1 MTLIRELI
9 DIPTQVADGDFVLKL
24 TEGVT
29 SAKAQA
35 TVDSYEVTPQLA
47 GAFDEALGLVAGAV
61 EGSSSRASFL
71 LGTFGSGKSHFMA
84 MLHLLLTGNPA
95 ARAKAELHAA
105 IAKHDPALAGKRFL
119 LVPVHFLDAAS
130 IEQKVLGGYVER
142 MAAAHPDAPVPPVFL
157 GDNIVTTELPG
168 LRSRLGEDK
177 FLEGLNAGAD
187 ADEWGEFASTWTTE
201 TVDAALAQPATHRQ
215 RQELVSGY
223 IGAYRQATA
232 AEALATG
239 EGYIDLSR
247 GLSAISAHAKELG
260 YDAVILFLDEL
271 VLWLASK
278 IGNLDFVQGEAQKLT
293 NLVEGSN
300 PNRPAPIISLVAKQR
315 QLSDLVGDH
324 VAGDE
329 RRSFDEMLA
338 FQTGRFGTIVLEARN
353 LPVIAK
359 RRLLQPVD
367 PAADELLS
375 GAVDRTLAERE
386 DVREVLLGSEAD
398 LALFRTVYPFS
409 PSLVRTLV
417 DVSELL
423 QRERTGLK
431 VMLQLLVDKRD
442 TLELGQIIPVGDIWD
457 VIAAKDEPVSPDMAN
472 HFKTAKRLYR
482 TKLRPALL
490 RSLQLTDETAAD
502 DPRWQQ
508 FTTDDRLLKTI
519 LLASL
524 VPDSEAFRNL
534 DARRLAALNWG
545 TVRSPIARR
554 ETQVVV
560 EKLHRWQ
567 TELGEL
573 RVGDDP
579 VNPMVSLAIVDV
591 DSESVIQAV
600 RPVFDNPGAR
610 RRALRYMIDQ
620 QLGERLGTDLS
631 GTVKVLWRGTE
642 RAIDTAF
649 GNIRD
654 PNEVADAALRASG
667 DRPKLFLDFPFDEH
681 GFTPEEDLVR
691 LDDWAS
697 RNQPTT
703 TVCWLPS
710 FLNHEGLTQL
720 GRFVAV
726 DELLKGDRLDLQT
739 QHLSAVER
747 QELRPVLT
755 NVRDQLRAQLRDAV
769 LVAYGVR
776 SAGHSWIDGASALTD
791 HFRSLD
797 EALVVRPTTAPDM
810 DGAFEDLCDQL
821 LAQKYPGHPQFEQ
834 KVTAGML
841 KTAWE
846 EIQRA
851 LADRDG
857 RVVVETGRRSAV
869 RTVIPPLNLGAIG
882 DSTLA
887 LTREWATR
895 LDRRLAAAKEEG
907 HSLTVGDLREAI
919 DTYDDGKRGL
929 PPEISDLIVL
939 TVAAQCDHSL
949 SHGGMPAVVTPGR
962 ALDASIVLR
971 PEQLPS
977 SDHWRI
983 ASGVV
988 AKLFGISVG
997 ANVSG
1002 PEVGALGDRLAEKV
1016 RELRTP
1022 VTELVGPLDQAMQRI
1037 EAPAGDRSRTAVAAR
1052 DLVQLLGGAAGHR
1065 AVEILVG
1072 FQPPT
1077 SLDAVARSISQATAV
1092 MQALANTNWDL
1103 IWRSGDDLRERLVAA
1118 LQADELVTGFDA
1130 ARRDLEIEATRRI
1143 PTQHTS
1149 GDGGEPKRSTS
1160 TTPAPE
1166 SVLRKVR
1173 AASDL
1178 DGLRSELDAAVAEHG
1193 AIEVTWRPLAEG

>member
-9 DIPTQVADGDFVLKL
+9 NIPTQVADGDFVLKL

-29 SAKAQA
+29 DAKAQA

-47 GAFDEALGLVAGAV
+47 DAFDEALGLIAGAV
-61 EGSSSRASFL
+61 EGGSSRASFL
-71 LGTFGSGKSHFMA
+71 EGTFGSGKSHFMA
-84 MLHLLLTGNPA
+84 MLHLLLTNNAA
-95 ARAKAELHAA
+95 ARGKAELHEA

-119 LVPVHFLDAAS
+119 LVPVHFLDASS

-142 MAAAHPDAPVPPVFL
+142 IAAEHPDAPVPAVFL

-168 LRSRLGEDK
+168 LRSRLGEGA

-187 ADEWGEFASTWTTE
+187 ADEWGEFASSWTTD
-201 TVDAALAQPATHRQ
+201 TVDAALAQPATHPD
-215 RQELVSGY
+215 RQELVSAY
-223 IGAYRQATA
+223 IGAFRQATA

-247 GLSAISAHAKELG
+247 GLAAISAHAKGLS
-260 YDAVILFLDEL
+260 YDGIILFLDEL

-278 IGNLDFVQGEAQKLT
+278 IGNLDFVQGESQKLT
-293 NLVEGSN
+293 NLIEGSAAH
-300 PNRPAPIISLVAKQR
+300 RPVPIVSLVAKQR
-315 QLSDLVGDH
+315 QLSDLVGEH
-324 VAGDE
+324 VAGEE
-329 RRSFDEMLA
+329 RRSFDDMLR
-338 FQTGRFGTIVLEARN
+338 FQTGRFGSITLEARN

-359 RRLLQPVD
+359 RRLLQPVSD
-367 PAADELLS
+367 AAEVELE
-375 GAVDRTLAERE
+375 GAVAQALASRE
-386 DVREVLLGSEAD
+386 DVREVLLGNEAD
-398 LALFRTVYPFS
+398 LALFQTVYPFS
-409 PSLVRTLV
+409 PALVRTLV

-431 VMLQLLVDKRD
+431 VMLQLLVDQRD
-442 TLELGQIIPVGDIWD
+442 TLEVGQIIPVGDIWD
-457 VIAAKDEPVSPDMAN
+457 VIAAKDEPVSPDMAS

-508 FTTDDRLLKTI
+508 FATDDRLLKTV

-560 EKLHRWQ
+560 EKLQRWQ

-579 VNPMVSLAIVDV
+579 VNPTVSLAIVDV
-591 DSESVIQAV
+591 ESEPVIQAA
-600 RPVFDNPGAR
+600 RTMFDNPGTR
-610 RRALRYMIDQ
+610 RRALRQMIDQ
-620 QLGERLGTDLS
+620 QLGERLGDDLS
-631 GTVKVLWRGTE
+631 GTVKILWRGTD
-642 RAIDTAF
+642 RAVDTAF

-654 PNEVADAALRASG
+654 PNEVPDANLRASG

-681 GFTPEEDLVR
+681 GYTPEEDLVR

-697 RNQPTT
+697 RNQPSA

-710 FLNHEGLTQL
+710 FLNNEGLVQL

-726 DELLKGDRLDLQT
+726 EELLKGDRLDLRT
-739 QHLSAVER
+739 EHLSAAER

-776 SAGHSWIDGASALTD
+776 SGGHSWIDGASALTD

-797 EALVVRPTTAPDM
+797 PALVVRPTTASDM
-810 DGAFEDLCDQL
+810 DGAFEELCDQL
-821 LAQKYPGHPQFEQ
+821 LAQRYPTHPRFEQ
-834 KVTAGML
+834 KVTTGML

-846 EIQRA
+846 DIQRA
-851 LADRDG
+851 LADPDG
-857 RVVVETGRRSAV
+857 RVVVETARRSAV
-869 RTVIPPLNLGAIG
+869 RTVVPALGLGAIG

-887 LTREWATR
+887 LTREWSNR
-895 LDRRLAAAKEEG
+895 LDRRLAAAKEDG
-907 HSLTVGDLREAI
+907 HPLTVGDLREAI

-929 PPEISDLIVL
+929 PPEIADLIVL

-949 SHGGMPAVVTPGR
+949 SHGGMPAAPYVGR
-962 ALDASIVLR
+962 PLDSAIALR

-977 SDHWRI
+977 GEHWRI
-983 ASGVV
+983 ASGMV
-988 AKLFGISVG
+988 AKLFGITLG

-1002 PEVGALGDRLAEKV
+1002 PEVGALGDRVAEAV
-1016 RELRTP
+1016 RRLRNP
-1022 VTELVGPLDQAMQRI
+1022 VTELVGPLDQALRRI
-1037 EAPAGDRSRTAVAAR
+1037 GAPAGDRSRTAVAAR
-1052 DLVQLLGGAAGHR
+1052 DLIQELGGADGHR
-1065 AVEILVG
+1065 AVEVIVA
-1072 FQPPT
+1072 FEPPT
-1077 SLDAVARSISQATAV
+1077 SLDALARSIAQAPAVSQA
-1092 MQALANTNWDL
+1092 LGGTNWDL
-1103 IWRSGDDLRERLVAA
+1103 IARSGDDLRGRLAEA
-1118 LQADELVTGFDA
+1118 LQADELVTPYDH
-1130 ARRDLEIEATRRI
+1130 ARRELEIEATRRI
-1143 PTQHTS
+1143 LTRAPSDPDHS
-1149 GDGGEPKRSTS
+1149 DGGSSEGGTS
-1160 TTPAPE
+1160 TAP
-1166 SVLRKVR
+1166 VR
-1173 AASDL
+1173 RTMRGAADL
-1178 DGLRSELDAAVAEHG
+1178 EGLQSELDAAISEHG
-1193 AIEVTWRPLAEG
+1193 AIEVTWRPIVEG

>member
-9 DIPTQVADGDFVLKL
+9 NIPTQVADGDFVLKL

-29 SAKAQA
+29 EAKAQA

-47 GAFDEALGLVAGAV
+47 DAFDEALGLVAGAV
-61 EGSSSRASFL
+61 EGGSSRASFL

-84 MLHLLLTGNPA
+84 MLHLLLTGNSS
-95 ARAKAELHAA
+95 ARSKPELHAA
-105 IAKHDPALAGKRFL
+105 IAKHDPALSGKRFL

-142 MAAAHPDAPVPPVFL
+142 VAAEHPGAPVAPVFL

-168 LRSRLGEDK
+168 LRSRLGEDS
-177 FLEGLNAGAD
+177 FLQGLNAGAN
-187 ADEWGEFASTWTTE
+187 ADEWGEFASAWTTE
-201 TVDAALAQPATHRQ
+201 TVDAALAQPATHGD
-215 RQELVSGY
+215 RQELVSAY

-232 AEALATG
+232 TEALATG

-247 GLSAISAHAKELG
+247 GLGAISTHAKSLG
-260 YDAVILFLDEL
+260 YDGVILFLDEL

-293 NLVEGSN
+293 NLIEGSAA
-300 PNRPAPIISLVAKQR
+300 PRPVPIVSLVAKQR

-338 FQTGRFGTIVLEARN
+338 FQTGRFGTITLEARN

-359 RRLLQPVD
+359 RRLLQPVN
-367 PAADELLS
+367 PAAEQILT
-375 GAVDRTLAERE
+375 GAVDQALAQRE

-431 VMLQLLVDKRD
+431 VMLQLLVDQRD
-442 TLELGQIIPVGDIWD
+442 TLEVGQIIPVGDIWD

-490 RSLQLTDETAAD
+490 RSLQLTDETGLD

-508 FTTDDRLLKTI
+508 FATDDRLLKTI

-579 VNPMVSLAIVDV
+579 VNPTVSLAIVDV
-591 DSESVIQAV
+591 ESEPVIQSA
-600 RPVFDNPGAR
+600 RSMFDNPGAR
-610 RRALRYMIDQ
+610 RRALRHMIDQ
-620 QLGERLGTDLS
+620 QLGERLGDDLS

-642 RAIDTAF
+642 RAVDTAF

-654 PNEVADAALRASG
+654 PNEVPDANLRASG

-691 LDDWAS
+691 LDEWAA
-697 RNQPTT
+697 RNQPST

-755 NVRDQLRAQLRDAV
+755 NVRDQLRAQLREAV

-776 SAGHSWIDGASALTD
+776 SGGHSWIDSASALTD

-797 EALVVRPTTAPDM
+797 PALVVRPTTAPDM
-810 DGAFEDLCDQL
+810 DGAFEELCEQL
-821 LAQKYPGHPQFEQ
+821 LVQKYPTHPRFEQ
-834 KVTAGML
+834 KVTTGML
-841 KTAWE
+841 KTTWD

-857 RVVVETGRRSAV
+857 RVVVETSRRSAV
-869 RTVIPPLNLGAIG
+869 RTVVPPLGLGAIG

-887 LTREWATR
+887 LTREWANR
-895 LDRRLAAAKEEG
+895 LDRRLAAAKDDG
-907 HSLTVGDLREAI
+907 NPLTVGDLRDAI

-929 PPEISDLIVL
+929 PPEIADLIVL

-949 SHGGMPAVVTPGR
+949 SHGGMPAAPYVGR
-962 ALDASIVLR
+962 PLDRAIVLR

-977 SDHWRI
+977 ADHWRI
-983 ASGVV
+983 ATGVV
-988 AKLFGISVG
+988 AKLFGIAVG

-1002 PEVGALGDRLAEKV
+1002 PEVGALADRLAEEV
-1016 RELRTP
+1016 RKLRSP
-1022 VTELVGPLDQAMQRI
+1022 VTDLIRPLDEAHRRVG
-1037 EAPAGDRSRTAVAAR
+1037 APATDRSRTAVAAR
-1052 DLVQLLGGAAGHR
+1052 DLIQELGGASGHR
-1065 AVEILVG
+1065 AVEVLVA

-1077 SLDAVARSISQATAV
+1077 SLDAVARSISQATGVA
-1092 MQALANTNWDL
+1092 QALADTNWDL
-1103 IWRSGDDLRERLVAA
+1103 ILRSGDDLRRRLVDAV
-1118 LQADELVTGFDA
+1118 QADEIVTGFDV
-1130 ARRDLEIEATRRI
+1130 ARRELEAEATRRI
-1143 PTQHTS
+1143 PAAPPE
-1149 GDGGEPKRSTS
+1149 GDSRGPSDDDAAEPVR
-1160 TTPAPE
+1160 
-1166 SVLRKVR
+1166 RKVHGT
-1173 AASDL
+1173 SEL
-1178 DGLRSELDAAVAEHG
+1178 DHLRSELHAAVAEHG
-1193 AIEVTWRPLAEG
+1193 AIEVTWRPLAED